1 MKKKKDLSAEDKKVW
16 EDYTKSPSNIYD
28 KEKQNSS
35 DNSRLERFKFDL
47 HGFTLDEANQ
57 KVREII
63 LSCIK
68 RHYKEILLIT
78 GKGLHSDNEKNP
90 YVSKNLS
97 ILKYSVPDYIKNNNY
112 LMSMIN
118 DIKDAI
124 IEDGGQG
131 AFYIFLKNKFKK

>member
-1 MKKKKDLSAEDKKVW
+1 MNSKISDKDKKDWHNFLSSNENVPDKDSKLKNLKIKKVK
-16 EDYTKSPSNIYD
+16 T
-28 KEKQNSS
+28 
-35 DNSRLERFKFDL
+35 FDL
-47 HGFTLDEANQ
+47 HGHSLDEAN
-57 KVREII
+57 KKIE
-63 LSCIK
+63 
-68 RHYKEILLIT
+68 ELITHSYNNGVTKLTIVT

-90 YVSKNLS
+90 YVSKDLS
-97 ILKYSVPDYIKNNNY
+97 ILKYSVPDYIKNSSY